1 MRNQD
6 LKKVGAGLAIAGA
19 GAVAAY
25 ALGIRPWHL
34 RWGATDEEVNQHLI
48 GDELAPSPKLKATHY

>member
-6 LKKVGAGLAIAGA
+6 LRKVGAGLAIAGA

-25 ALGIRPWHL
+25 VWGICHWHL
-34 RWGATDEEVNQHLI
+34 RWAQRTKRCE
-48 GDELAPSPKLKATHY
+48 ST